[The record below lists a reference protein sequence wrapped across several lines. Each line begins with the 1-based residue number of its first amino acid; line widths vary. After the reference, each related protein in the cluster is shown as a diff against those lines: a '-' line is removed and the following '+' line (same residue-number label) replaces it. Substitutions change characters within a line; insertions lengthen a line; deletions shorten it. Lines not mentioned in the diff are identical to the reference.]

1 MSLPEWWTPVER
13 TEVKVVGPDAK
24 EPALLTIRF
33 KLTPD
38 PKSDK
43 WVDYFLHP
51 QLDPWQTFRRP
62 ARESSGMGGIGFIGA
77 VEDDRLE
84 EYVATI
90 DKCVADANASFEREV
105 IPEVEADKQRANQ
118 AVASNDARMRNAR
131 ERLDKL

>member
-1 MSLPEWWTPVER
+1 VN
-13 TEVKVVGPDAK
+13 VVGPDPE

-33 KLTPD
+33 QLEPD

-43 WVDYFLHP
+43 WFEYFLHP
-51 QLDPWQTFRRP
+51 QHDPWQGFRLP
-62 ARESSGMGGIGFIGA
+62 ERESRGMGGIGFIGS

-105 IPEVEADKQRANQ
+105 VPEREAEKQRASQ
-118 AVASNDARMRNAR
+118 AVVTNDARMQKAR
-131 ERLDKL
+131 ERLDNL